1 MPGSRVAVMNVWRE
15 RLILA
20 VAWVAC
26 AAFTVIFVVN
36 IAQIIARPINGGW
49 VWVSDLS
56 RLLFAWTVMLG
67 AAAAYG
73 KNDHIVASFL
83 VERLPRLGQQIVG
96 VLVRTIELLV
106 GFILVVAGS
115 QVVATRMDIP
125 FIQLGVPTG
134 WAFAS
139 IPVLGVFMLLFG
151 LTSARDIRS
160 AGAND
165 DEPAPEVRDEAA
177 TARPEHT

>member
-1 MPGSRVAVMNVWRE
+1 MPGSLAAAIQRWRE
-15 RLILA
+15 RLIQA
-20 VAWVAC
+20 VAWAAC

-36 IAQIIARPINGGW
+36 IAQIIARPIDGGW

-83 VERLPRLGQQIVG
+83 VERLPRLGQRFVG
-96 VLVRTIELLV
+96 VLVRAIELLV

-115 QVVATRMDIP
+115 QVVATRMEIP

-134 WAFAS
+134 WAFVA
-139 IPVLGVFMLLFG
+139 IPVLGAFMLLFG
-151 LTSARDIRS
+151 LTTAPDVGHA
-160 AGAND
+160 AGHV
-165 DEPAPEVRDEAA
+165 DEPELEVADNAVR
-177 TARPEHT
+177 ARPENT